1 MWRWLLWPPRG
12 RDSAAHCGWD
22 DVTHLLQ
29 TSTDGEPVQPA
40 GYRYGCIGPVSVGK
54 IRPVTGSTYRRV
66 FPTPENTKAERLLIP
81 NSVLEGSVLLLSYI
95 TLVEQC
101 PSLPNTA
108 FAFLGIF
115 F

>member
-1 MWRWLLWPPRG
+1 MWQWLLWPPRG

-40 GYRYGCIGPVSVGK
+40 GYRYVCIGPVSVGK
-54 IRPVTGSTYRRV
+54 IRPNLSPRLSDPRKRQSG
-66 FPTPENTKAERLLIP
+66 RLLIS

-115 F
+115 FRRRG